1 MGKPTK
7 ILHNVAVGVVLN
19 DVLDPL
25 IAVLISAMLR
35 FSRIDQQ
42 LSLDKLVGCQR
53 ICLGELGLDFQP
65 SFVVVVC
72 PYGCDEL
79 AAW

>member
-1 MGKPTK
+1 ME
-7 ILHNVAVGVVLN
+7 ILQGVGYCRWLQIRGF
-19 DVLDPL
+19 DF
-25 IAVLISAMLR
+25 LR
-35 FSRIDQQ
+35 DHCREVEKVDQQ

-72 PYGCDEL
+72 PYGCDGGGG
-79 AAW
+79 